1 MTSFHSYTFT
11 LELQSVIE
19 FNIVKKIN
27 KKKIKNTLLK
37 KTQNN
42 GGTWIRI
49 RNHIFRRKKKRN
61 HFFDRL
67 PASECG
73 EARLAAPSV
82 RTKKKTPFALPA
94 RLAHSRAT
102 DLHSASKHTYT
113 HTEFRHCICLLTPSH
128 TDTARTWRL
137 NRTHTREF

>member
-42 GGTWIRI
+42 GGT
-49 RNHIFRRKKKRN
+49 
-61 HFFDRL
+61 
-67 PASECG
+67 
-73 EARLAAPSV
+73 
-82 RTKKKTPFALPA
+82 
-94 RLAHSRAT
+94 
-102 DLHSASKHTYT
+102 
-113 HTEFRHCICLLTPSH
+113 
-128 TDTARTWRL
+128 
-137 NRTHTREF
+137 